1 MVKSN
6 IVGADHEFHS
16 KEFAL
21 VWAERFEPT
30 PERIRLFDLIASQLQ
45 KSIPADGY
53 IIELGL
59 GPGYLAKYLLDR
71 MPDVTY
77 CGIDFS
83 LPMLEIAQ
91 ERLCKH
97 SSRFSYIQADL
108 VAAAWEERISK
119 PADAIISTWALHDLG
134 SPENI
139 NRVYQRSFTALNY
152 NGLLLNGDFV
162 KPTGATQTFEAGR
175 FFVSKHLELL
185 GEIGFSNA
193 CCLSQFEE
201 ETVKPKPSQN
211 YACVRAEK

>member
-1 MVKSN
+1 VTTN
-6 IVGADHEFHS
+6 IIGANHEFHS

-21 VWAERFEPT
+21 GWAERFEPT
-30 PERIRLFDLIASQLQ
+30 PERIRLFDLIVSQLD

-77 CGIDFS
+77 YGIDFS

-91 ERLCKH
+91 ERLSEH
-97 SSRFSYIQADL
+97 SSRLTYTQADL
-108 VAAAWEERISK
+108 VKDSWEKKISK
-119 PADAIISTWALHDLG
+119 PVDAIISTWALHDLG
-134 SPENI
+134 SLANI
-139 NRVYQRSFTALNY
+139 NRVYQRSYSALND
-152 NGLLLNGDFV
+152 NGVLLNGDFI
-162 KPTGATQTFEAGR
+162 KPIGATQRFEAGR

-201 ETVKPKPSQN
+201 ESDNPKPSQN

>member
-1 MVKSN
+1 MTSN
-6 IVGADHEFHS
+6 IVGANHEFHS

-21 VWAERFEPT
+21 GWAERFEPT
-30 PERIRLFDLIASQLQ
+30 PERIRLFDLIVSQLH
-45 KSIPADGY
+45 KSIPVDGN

-77 CGIDFS
+77 SGIDFS

-91 ERLCKH
+91 ERLHKH
-97 SSRFSYIQADL
+97 TSRISYTQADL
-108 VAAAWEERISK
+108 VEAAWEEKLSK

-139 NRVYQRSFTALNY
+139 NRVYQRSYTALND

-162 KPTGATQTFEAGR
+162 KPSGSTQTFEAGR
-175 FFVSKHLELL
+175 FFVTKHLELL
-185 GEIGFSNA
+185 GEIGFSNV
-193 CCLSQFEE
+193 CCLSLFEE
-201 ETVKPKPSQN
+201 EIENPTPSQN
-211 YACVRAEK
+211 YACIRAEK